1 MHEAV
6 MQALERGAHAQEE
19 SERLGQAL
27 RALRDESR
35 RVIATIQA
43 RRGDDPPPAER

>member
-27 RALRDESR
+27 RALRDDSQ
-35 RVIATIQA
+35 RVLATIRR
-43 RRGDDPPPAER
+43 RRGDRRRPAAR